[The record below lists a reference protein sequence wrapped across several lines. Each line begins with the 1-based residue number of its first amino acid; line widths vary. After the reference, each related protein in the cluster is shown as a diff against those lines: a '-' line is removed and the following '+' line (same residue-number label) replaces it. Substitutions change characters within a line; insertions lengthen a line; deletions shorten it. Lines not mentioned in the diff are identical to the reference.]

1 MKGNCACIRDGLL
14 MELNKCIVSLH
25 GERGSVGRVANY
37 GGTGLRFRCIEPV
50 VVLVKWWTTEAQ
62 VSGLVV

>member
-25 GERGSVGRVANY
+25 GERGCVGRVADY
-37 GGTGLRFRCIEPV
+37 GG
-50 VVLVKWWTTEAQ
+50 Q
-62 VSGLVV
+62 VSGFVV